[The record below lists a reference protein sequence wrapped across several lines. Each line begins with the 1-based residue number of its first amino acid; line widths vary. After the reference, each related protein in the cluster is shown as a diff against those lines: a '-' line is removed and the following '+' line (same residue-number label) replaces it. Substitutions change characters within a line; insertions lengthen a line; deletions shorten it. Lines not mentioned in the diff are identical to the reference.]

1 MIYRREFL
9 IACISEKRGERL
21 VKSSVMI
28 GVIALGILMALQ
40 AENVVV
46 VADRSGVSV
55 EAEISYE
62 DHRQF
67 RDDDV
72 KPVFRVYEH
81 NSDSAFVD
89 VPTQV
94 DGTHSTFRVKKVRGH
109 VPELI
114 ESVGV
119 IKLLTF

>member
-1 MIYRREFL
+1 M
-9 IACISEKRGERL
+9 
-21 VKSSVMI
+21 KSSVMI

-67 RDDDV
+67 RDDAV
-72 KPVFRVYEH
+72 NPVFRVYEH
-81 NSDSAFVD
+81 GSDSVFVD
-89 VPTQV
+89 VPAPV
-94 DGTHSTFRVKKVRGH
+94 DGKNSTFRIKKVRGH
-109 VPELI
+109 VPARIENVGKVELLAVR
-114 ESVGV
+114 ER
-119 IKLLTF
+119 L